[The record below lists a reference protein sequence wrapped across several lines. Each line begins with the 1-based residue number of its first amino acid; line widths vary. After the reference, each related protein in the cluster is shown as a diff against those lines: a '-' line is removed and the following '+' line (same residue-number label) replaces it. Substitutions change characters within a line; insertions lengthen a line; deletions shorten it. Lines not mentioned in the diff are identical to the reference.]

1 MITPPNVTRKE
12 VIEIEVRV
20 EEKGHSD
27 AWTAAGHVRTVTGRG
42 GGVRKFSGNRLWD
55 THDGF
60 VALSETGTETVIK
73 TLKSARS

>member
-1 MITPPNVTRKE
+1 MITPPNGTRKE
-12 VIEIEVRV
+12 VIEIEVRI

-27 AWTAAGHVRTVTGRG
+27 AWTAVGHGRTVTGRR

-60 VALSETGTETVIK
+60 VALSETGTEPVIE
-73 TLKSARS
+73 TMKSARS